1 MFSNVSRKSGG
12 LWSDVEKYGT
22 ATDSSTD
29 YNIIQLMRFPCW
41 ITKATDA
48 NSE

>member
-12 LWSDVEKYGT
+12 LRSNMEKYGT
-22 ATDSSTD
+22 VTDSTD
-29 YNIIQLMRFPCW
+29 DNIIQRMRFVCW
-41 ITKATDA
+41 ITKATDT